1 MAWLRERRRSVQK
14 IAFGTVGT
22 SGSYGTTEIPFEEAA
37 CGRDEM
43 VAALESSMVDQ
54 KAAATRRKLLK
65 GRLKS
70 SLDMFDVRP
79 TRKVFKQSVSHLN

>member
-1 MAWLRERRRSVQK
+1 MLEFDSVNQRQMQGGGVQNS
-14 IAFGTVGT
+14 IYVAD
-22 SGSYGTTEIPFEEAA
+22 
-37 CGRDEM
+37 GRHI
-43 VAALESSMVDQ
+43 SMVL

-79 TRKVFKQSVSHLN
+79 TKGPH